1 MTIIQKLENF
11 KALIRDLRI
20 IAMDSLVDTR
30 DEYLDMQ
37 RDQMTRGI
45 NSDGGE
51 IGTYRSKAYQFM
63 KERMNPLAGGTVDLK
78 LTGDF
83 QAELTLRRMSN
94 KEYSIYS
101 QDVKAPMLKK
111 KYGENIYFPNFYHT
125 SQTSNKQPI
134 LSTVQGWHMR
144 ANAQKR
150 YMSPPTGQPINS
162 KVERCERVHTM

>member
-11 KALIRDLRI
+11 KSLKRDLRV
-20 IAMDSLVDTR
+20 IAMDSLVDTQ

-51 IGTYRSKAYQFM
+51 IGFYQSKAYQFM

-83 QAELTLRRMSN
+83 QAELTLRRMSD

-111 KYGENIYFPNFYHT
+111 KYGENIYFLSQAWMEQYKANSWKPNFMDKVNMVL
-125 SQTSNKQPI
+125 SGKQ
-134 LSTVQGWHMR
+134 
-144 ANAQKR
+144 
-150 YMSPPTGQPINS
+150 
-162 KVERCERVHTM
+162 

>member
-11 KALIRDLRI
+11 KALKRDLRV
-20 IAMDSLVDTR
+20 IAMDSLVDTQ

-51 IGTYRSKAYQFM
+51 IGFYQSKAYQFM

-83 QAELTLRRMSN
+83 QAELTLRRMSD

-111 KYGENIYFPNFYHT
+111 KYGENIYFLSQAWMEQYKANSWKPNFMDKVNMVL
-125 SQTSNKQPI
+125 SGKQ
-134 LSTVQGWHMR
+134 
-144 ANAQKR
+144 
-150 YMSPPTGQPINS
+150 
-162 KVERCERVHTM
+162 

>member
-11 KALIRDLRI
+11 KALKRDLRV
-20 IAMDSLVDTR
+20 IAMDSLVDTQ

-51 IGTYRSKAYQFM
+51 IGMYRSQAYQYM

-111 KYGENIYFPNFYHT
+111 KYGEIIYFLSHAWMEQYRANSWKPNFMDKVNMVL
-125 SQTSNKQPI
+125 SGKQ
-134 LSTVQGWHMR
+134 
-144 ANAQKR
+144 
-150 YMSPPTGQPINS
+150 
-162 KVERCERVHTM
+162 

>member
-11 KALIRDLRI
+11 KALKRDLRI
-20 IAMDSLVDTR
+20 IAMDSLVDTQ

-94 KEYSIYS
+94 KEYAIYS

-111 KYGENIYFPNFYHT
+111 KYGENIYFLSQAWSEQYKANSWKPNFMDKVNMVL
-125 SQTSNKQPI
+125 SGKQ
-134 LSTVQGWHMR
+134 
-144 ANAQKR
+144 
-150 YMSPPTGQPINS
+150 
-162 KVERCERVHTM
+162 

>member
-11 KALIRDLRI
+11 KALKRDLRI
-20 IAMDSLVDTR
+20 IAMDALVDTQ

-51 IGTYRSKAYQFM
+51 IGMYRSQSYQYM

-83 QAELTLRRMSN
+83 QAELTLRRMSD

-101 QDVKAPMLKK
+101 QDAKAPMLKK
-111 KYGENIYFPNFYHT
+111 KYGENIYFLSQAWREQYKANSWKPNFMDKVNMVL
-125 SQTSNKQPI
+125 SGKQ
-134 LSTVQGWHMR
+134 
-144 ANAQKR
+144 
-150 YMSPPTGQPINS
+150 
-162 KVERCERVHTM
+162 

>member
-11 KALIRDLRI
+11 KALKRDLRV
-20 IAMDSLVDTR
+20 IAMDSLVDTQ

-51 IGTYRSKAYQFM
+51 IGFYQSKAYQFM

-111 KYGENIYFPNFYHT
+111 KYGENIYFLSQAWMEQYRANSFKPNFMDKVNMVL
-125 SQTSNKQPI
+125 SGKQ
-134 LSTVQGWHMR
+134 
-144 ANAQKR
+144 
-150 YMSPPTGQPINS
+150 
-162 KVERCERVHTM
+162 